1 MRIINMYT
9 QREEALL
16 YCLVEQTDNISNQR
30 VIVCDKYIDSVVPVL
45 QEEGVEINKPLN
57 IGDTFTI
64 QTLKNTYTVKI
75 QLCLATAINGNVC
88 DVIVRD

>member
-16 YCLVEQTDNISNQR
+16 YCLVEQTDNIPNQR
-30 VIVCDKYIDSVVPVL
+30 VIVCGKYIDSVVPVL
-45 QEEGVEINKPLN
+45 QEEGVEINKSLN

-75 QLCLATAINGNVC
+75 QLCLAIVINGNVC
-88 DVIVRD
+88 DVTVRD